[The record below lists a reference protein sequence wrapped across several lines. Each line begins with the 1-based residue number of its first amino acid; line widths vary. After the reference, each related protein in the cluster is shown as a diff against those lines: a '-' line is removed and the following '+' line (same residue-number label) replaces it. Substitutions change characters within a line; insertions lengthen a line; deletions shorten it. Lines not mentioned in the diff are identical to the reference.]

1 MFWSI
6 PTQWHGFFTI
16 EEAARPWPSCQCDL
30 CSRNILEVWTKTG
43 AVFFFACRC
52 RDLRKKTAGLE
63 LFFFLKLSMAN
74 DYPDPWQLFEGAAW
88 LQPGSLESAGSFTVD
103 LQTLLGS
110 RYDVTIRHLAKR
122 LLAIGSAFEAFLAAK
137 VLCDST
143 TQATKLLSKPQSL
156 KERYW

>member
-43 AVFFFACRC
+43 AVFFLLVDVETCGKR
-52 RDLRKKTAGLE
+52 LLV
-63 LFFFLKLSMAN
+63 LNFFFKLSMAN

>member
-1 MFWSI
+1 
-6 PTQWHGFFTI
+6 
-16 EEAARPWPSCQCDL
+16 
-30 CSRNILEVWTKTG
+30 
-43 AVFFFACRC
+43 
-52 RDLRKKTAGLE
+52 LRKKTAGLE
-63 LFFFLKLSMAN
+63 PFFFKLSMAN

>member
-1 MFWSI
+1 
-6 PTQWHGFFTI
+6 
-16 EEAARPWPSCQCDL
+16 
-30 CSRNILEVWTKTG
+30 
-43 AVFFFACRC
+43 
-52 RDLRKKTAGLE
+52 
-63 LFFFLKLSMAN
+63 MAN
-74 DYPDPWQLFEGAAW
+74 DYPDPWELFQGAAW
-88 LQPGSLESAGSFTVD
+88 LQPGSSESAGSLTVD